1 MDFEEVIKRTHRI
14 AATIGY
20 SVFGALVLYFALEEL
35 IRNKLAPFSG
45 FSPSANHQ
53 TLRYIF
59 YGLSAVSIILARW
72 LQSFLLKKRPGD
84 TPEILLN
91 KLHQTS
97 IIMIIMS
104 ELPALFGLFL
114 FLMAG
119 LNRDFYVLLIIS
131 VAVLFIFF
139 PRRHNWEEWIS
150 NQR

>member
-35 IRNKLAPFSG
+35 IRNELAPFSG
-45 FSPSANHQ
+45 FSSLANHQ

-84 TPEILLN
+84 TPETLLN
-91 KLHQTS
+91 KLHRTS